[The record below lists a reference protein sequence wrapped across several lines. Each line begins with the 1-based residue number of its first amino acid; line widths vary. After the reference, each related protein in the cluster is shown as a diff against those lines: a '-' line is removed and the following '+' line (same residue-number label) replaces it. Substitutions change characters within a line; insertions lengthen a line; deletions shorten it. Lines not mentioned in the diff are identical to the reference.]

1 MDHEHPNAEVLEDR
15 EASLRRVMGVPFW
28 NRPCGELLKRLHRS
42 GGLLVVP
49 SAPSFCTALED
60 PELWRAHVE
69 ADYAVMDSGYLSLLL
84 SMAAKKRPPRI
95 SGHQVIE
102 KLFAGHHVPTIGA
115 DRILWVVPGEETEG
129 YIRTYLESVGF
140 DLARME
146 FYRAP
151 QYDDDFEDPTLVARI
166 TETDPTWV
174 IICIS
179 GGRQEKLGLHIRA
192 RLKKCPAILCTG
204 AAIFFFSGGQAHIPR
219 WVDRAYL
226 GWFWR
231 ILSDP
236 KRFGPRYWDALRLPL
251 VLVRYLKDR
260 KKSRTG

>member
-1 MDHEHPNAEVLEDR
+1 MDKPIQPELEDR
-15 EASLRRVMGVPFW
+15 EACLRRVMGVPFW
-28 NRPCGELLKRLHRS
+28 NRPCGELLKRMQRT

-60 PELWRAHVE
+60 PDLWRAHVE

-84 SMAAKKRPPRI
+84 SAAAKKRPPRI

-102 KLFAGHHVPTIGA
+102 KLFAGHHVPTIGK
-115 DRILWVVPGEETEG
+115 DRILWVVPGEEPEG
-129 YIRTYLESVGF
+129 YIRTYLESIQL
-140 DLARME
+140 DLGRME

-151 QYDDDFEDPTLVARI
+151 QYDDSFEDPVLVERI
-166 TETDPTWV
+166 REFDPAWV

-179 GGRQEKLGLHIRA
+179 GGRQEKLGLRLRA
-192 RLKKCPAILCTG
+192 RLEKCPSILCTG

-219 WVDRAYL
+219 WVDRVYL

-251 VLVRYLKDR
+251 VLASYLKNR
-260 KKSRTG
+260 R